1 MAMEITMGCGSAK
14 VSVND
19 ANSIEVVSFDNV
31 KVMGKSGFC
40 GRGNLGSGFG
50 HDFQLNPGKDFHI
63 N

>member
-1 MAMEITMGCGSAK
+1 MGCGSAK